1 MKYLKIF
8 LLHLQR
14 AFVHRG
20 ETILYIAM
28 SILNPLTMIYLWKG
42 ALSPTDTI
50 GIYNLSDLNTYFLTL
65 LLLNNLL
72 TVHIEDRIASK
83 HIQNG
88 EILGYLLKPMSYY
101 WQNFTTE
108 MSYRFNQ
115 GVIAIVTIVILVS
128 TLHISFLHPTLIHY
142 LEFFLMGCVGLMVS
156 FTYKYI
162 LGLTAF
168 WLTDTNGL
176 FNTLIVVELLLG
188 GFVMPIG
195 LYPDWVKLIAH
206 LTPFPYIYYY
216 PSQALLGKLSQTQF
230 IESLTVQL
238 FVLLL
243 LALTAKLTWK
253 NGIKKFTAL
262 GQ

>member
-20 ETILYIAM
+20 ETMLYIAM
-28 SILNPLTMIYLWKG
+28 SILSPLTMIYLWKG

-50 GIYNLSDLNTYFLTL
+50 GIYNLSDLNTYFLTF

-72 TVHIEDRIASK
+72 TVHIEERIASK
-83 HIQNG
+83 HIQHG

-108 MSYRFNQ
+108 MSYRSNQ
-115 GVIAIVTIVILVS
+115 SVIAIVAIVVLVS
-128 TLHISFLHPTLIHY
+128 TLNISFLHPTPMHY
-142 LEFFLMGCVGLMVS
+142 LQFLLMAMVGLFIS

-176 FNTLIVVELLLG
+176 FNTLIVAELLLG

-195 LYPDWVKLIAH
+195 LYPDWVKLLAH

-216 PSQALLGKLSQTQF
+216 PSQALLGKLSQVEF
-230 IESLTVQL
+230 LESVALQL
-238 FVLLL
+238 FVLILL
-243 LALTAKLTWK
+243 WLAAKHTWK
-253 NGIKKFTAL
+253 NGIKKLTAI